1 MGLLGVGV
9 LIVGCWF
16 LVVRSVVGRQSIPVD
31 SLSSNNRQSHGP
43 GLDKRIG
50 CNTKVIIA
58 TLTSLFWL
66 IAGCLPLH
74 SSLFSCCLLVNVR
87 RERGSARPTLSWD
100 SGVH

>member
-9 LIVGCWF
+9 LIVGCWLF
-16 LVVRSVVGRQSIPVD
+16 GRSSIVDRQSIPAD

-43 GLDKRIG
+43 GLDRRIG

-58 TLTSLFWL
+58 TLTSLFWF
-66 IAGCLPLH
+66 IAGCLRLH